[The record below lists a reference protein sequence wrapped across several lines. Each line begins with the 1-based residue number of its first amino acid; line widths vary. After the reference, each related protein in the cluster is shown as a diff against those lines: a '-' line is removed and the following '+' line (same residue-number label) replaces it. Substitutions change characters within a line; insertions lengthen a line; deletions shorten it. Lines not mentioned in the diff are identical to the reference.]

1 MTCEPYL
8 QSMTS
13 LDIERLKASRLD
25 FKLQMQLAIKCK
37 TKKQKIKLAESW
49 KAKYSALGYK
59 ELIAC
64 ARSEQ
69 YRIKIANWNVDGF

>member
-1 MTCEPYL
+1 MTN
-8 QSMTS
+8 Q
-13 LDIERLKASRLD
+13 DIEKLRATRLD

-37 TKKQKIKLAESW
+37 TKKQKIKLAAAW
-49 KAKYSALGYK
+49 KERYSDLQYK
-59 ELIAC
+59 ELISC

>member
-1 MTCEPYL
+1 
-8 QSMTS
+8 
-13 LDIERLKASRLD
+13 
-25 FKLQMQLAIKCK
+25 MQLAIKCK